1 MTNLTPSQKRSL
13 TMEKKYGAD
22 WRSVIGKKAAET
34 TRKRF
39 TPEEISER
47 NSRAGK
53 IGGKNSPTK
62 FTPGDPRAVRYGKLK
77 KPRAQSRSEKS
88 DK

>member
-1 MTNLTPSQKRSL
+1 MSDLTPAQKREQ
-13 TMEKKYGAD
+13 TMIKKYGEN
-22 WRSVIGKKAAET
+22 WRSVIGKKAADSFKS
-34 TRKRF
+34 RV
-39 TPEEISER
+39 TPERRQEIAR
-47 NSRAGK
+47 NAGR

-77 KPRAQSRSEKS
+77 KPRAETRSEKS